1 MSSHLRGQG
10 GAASPESLVTMQT
23 LFRAVQLLELL
34 GSDARGEAALGKLGR
49 ESGLPASTVHRLLK
63 ALQTVGFVDQ
73 DVLSGRYRLGPRLLQ
88 LGLRASNAIEVR
100 AVARPYMEEL
110 TAKTLE
116 TTYLSI
122 VDDLYGVIIEK
133 VESPQNIRL
142 FEPLGARIPLNRG
155 ASRKVLLAYLP
166 DDVVDGLKSAGLL
179 VATTPSTVTDPDVL
193 RRQLATIRARGYAQT
208 SGENTPGSGA
218 LAVPLRDWN
227 DKVVAGLSI
236 AGPYERFKPR
246 LPELR
251 HLLLAAGEA
260 ISGALG
266 RPEQPTDGQG
276 ENTIHMPAAR
286 RGRPVR

>member
-1 MSSHLRGQG
+1 
-10 GAASPESLVTMQT
+10 MQT

-34 GSDARGEAALGKLGR
+34 GNDPRGEAVLGKLGR
-49 ESGLPASTVHRLLK
+49 DSGLPASTVHRLLK
-63 ALQTVGFVDQ
+63 ALQAVGFVNQ
-73 DVLSGRYRLGPRLLQ
+73 DVVSGRYRLGPRLLR
-88 LGLRASNAIEVR
+88 LGLRASNTIEVR
-100 AVARPYMEEL
+100 AVARRHMEEL

-133 VESPQNIRL
+133 VESPQHIRL

-166 DDVVDGLKSAGLL
+166 DEVIDRLKSAGLL
-179 VATTPSTVTDPDVL
+179 VAATPSTVTDVDVL
-193 RRQLATIRARGYAQT
+193 RRQLSIIRAHGYAHT

-227 DKVVAGLSI
+227 NTVVAGLSI
-236 AGPYERFKPR
+236 AGPYERFKRR

-251 HLLLAAGEA
+251 ELLIAAGEA

-266 RPEQPTDGQG
+266 RPEQPVDGRG
-276 ENTIHMPAAR
+276 KNTVHKPATR
-286 RGRPVR
+286 RGRRWRQIR

>member
-1 MSSHLRGQG
+1 
-10 GAASPESLVTMQT
+10 MQT

-34 GSDARGEAALGKLGR
+34 GNDPRGEAVLGR
-49 ESGLPASTVHRLLK
+49 LGRDSGLPASTVHRLLK
-63 ALQTVGFVDQ
+63 ALQAVGFVNQ
-73 DVLSGRYRLGPRLLQ
+73 DGVSGRYRLGPRLLQ
-88 LGLRASNAIEVR
+88 LGLRASNRIEVR

-110 TAKTLE
+110 TARTLE

-155 ASRKVLLAYLP
+155 ASRKVLLAHLP
-166 DDVVDGLKSAGLL
+166 DDVVDRLKSAGLL
-179 VATTPSTVTDPDVL
+179 VATTPSTVTDTDVL
-193 RRQLATIRARGYAQT
+193 RRQLATIRARGYAHT
-208 SGENTPGSGA
+208 SSENTPGSGA

-227 DKVVAGLSI
+227 NKVVAGLSI
-236 AGPYERFKPR
+236 AGPYGRFKRR

-251 HLLLAAGEA
+251 ELLVAAGEA

-266 RPEQPTDGQG
+266 RPEQPVDGQG
-276 ENTIHMPAAR
+276 ENTVHKPATR
-286 RGRPVR
+286 RGRRPRQIR

>member
-1 MSSHLRGQG
+1 
-10 GAASPESLVTMQT
+10 MQT

-34 GSDARGEAALGKLGR
+34 GNDPRGEAVLGR
-49 ESGLPASTVHRLLK
+49 LGRDSGLPASTVHRLLK
-63 ALQTVGFVDQ
+63 ALQAVGFVNQ
-73 DVLSGRYRLGPRLLQ
+73 DGVSGRYRLGPRLLQ
-88 LGLRASNAIEVR
+88 LGLRASNRIEVR

-110 TAKTLE
+110 TARTLE

-155 ASRKVLLAYLP
+155 ASRKVLLAHLP
-166 DDVVDGLKSAGLL
+166 DDVVDRLKSAGLL
-179 VATTPSTVTDPDVL
+179 VATTPSTVTDTDVL
-193 RRQLATIRARGYAQT
+193 RRQLATIRARGYAHT

-227 DKVVAGLSI
+227 NKVVAGLSI
-236 AGPYERFKPR
+236 AGPYERFKRR

-251 HLLLAAGEA
+251 ELLVAAGEA

-266 RPEQPTDGQG
+266 RPEQPVDGRG
-276 ENTIHMPAAR
+276 KNTVHKPATR
-286 RGRPVR
+286 RGRRSRQIR